1 MERCKAFQVI
11 YGNRTG
17 KQRISKRERERPTES
32 EHRLQGFSK
41 EQFLVILENG
51 SKRSSI

>member
-1 MERCKAFQVI
+1 MATELE
-11 YGNRTG
+11 
-17 KQRISKRERERPTES
+17 SRESLKGRERPKES

-41 EQFLVILENG
+41 EQLLVILENG